1 MFGLLRP
8 HRGLFLLGMLAA
20 FVGAVLEGTQVVLLE
35 PLLRHLFPATAADA
49 APGTR
54 LEGWLRNWLDPWLA
68 GLPAAEVTLRLV
80 ALFLGVLLLKNVATW
95 LAGYL
100 AVVVQ
105 EGMVRRL
112 RTRLYAH
119 LLRLDLDHFQHTRGG
134 QLTAVMISDAD
145 QVRQVVVAAF
155 AAFFQNA
162 VVILVT
168 IGVMAAISPRLTL
181 LVLVLAPLL
190 VFGVQGLLR
199 RLARHARVFAH
210 ERGELTA
217 TIVERLGAMRMI
229 RAAGGESAEEAEF
242 GAQTDRYRK
251 GMLHTQRYALLTS
264 PVSELFGGAMLMLIF
279 WAAANPAI
287 SGVRMEVPATLIF
300 VLAALRVMSPIKA
313 ITNAPALLATAAAS
327 GERIFEVLDL
337 PATEVDPPDAIPARF
352 ERDLVFDQVTFGY
365 RPGEAVVRD
374 VSFRVGRGEVVALVG
389 PSGAGKTTLLELI
402 PRFHDPVAGEIR
414 LDGVP
419 LTRLKRASLRSLI
432 AVVGQDT
439 ILLHD
444 TVRRNI
450 AYARPEATAAEV
462 EAAARAANAHD
473 FICRLPDRYETVL
486 GERGTRLSGGER
498 QRIAIARALLRDAP
512 ILILDEATNALD
524 PAAERLVQEA
534 IERVMA
540 DRTVLVIAHRLATV
554 RDADRIIVIEEGR
567 VEEQGTHADLH
578 AAGGLYRRLHD
589 LQFSA
594 AEVTS

>member
-1 MFGLLRP
+1 
-8 HRGLFLLGMLAA
+8 MLAA
-20 FVGAVLEGTQVVLLE
+20 FLGALLEGTQVVLLE
-35 PLLRHLFPATAADA
+35 PLLRHLFPATAGDV

-54 LEGWLRNWLDPWLA
+54 LEGWLRAWLDPWFA

-80 ALFLGVLLLKNVATW
+80 GLFLAALLLKNLASY

-100 AVVVQ
+100 SVVVQ

-112 RTRLYAH
+112 RARLFAH
-119 LLRLDLDHFQHTRGG
+119 LLRLDLDHFQQTRGG
-134 QLTAVMISDAD
+134 QITAVMISDTD
-145 QVRQVVVAAF
+145 QVKQVVVAAF

-168 IGVMAAISPRLTL
+168 LGVMAAISPRLTL

-190 VFGVQGLLR
+190 VLGVQGLLR
-199 RLARHARVFAH
+199 QLSRHARAFAH

-217 TIVERLGAMRMI
+217 TIVERLGAMRLI
-229 RAAGGESAEEAEF
+229 RAAGGEAAEEREF
-242 GAQTDRYRK
+242 GAQADRYRQ
-251 GMLHTQRYALLTS
+251 GMLRTQRFALLTS
-264 PVSELFGGAMLMLIF
+264 PVSELFGGAMLMVIL
-279 WAAANPAI
+279 WAAANPAL
-287 SGVRMEVPATLIF
+287 SGVRMEVSATLIF

-313 ITNAPALLATAAAS
+313 ITNVPALLATAAAS
-327 GERIFEVLDL
+327 GERIFDLLDL
-337 PATEVDPPDAIPARF
+337 PASEVDPPDAAAAQF

-365 RPGEAVVRD
+365 QVGSPVVED
-374 VSFRVGRGEVVALVG
+374 VSFRVAKGEVVALVG

-402 PRFHDPVAGEIR
+402 PRFHDPVGGEIR

-419 LTRLKRASLRSLI
+419 LPALQRASLRSLI

-444 TVRRNI
+444 SVRHNI

-473 FICRLPDRYETVL
+473 FICRLPNRYHTVL

-524 PAAERLVQEA
+524 PASERLVQEA

-540 DRTVLVIAHRLATV
+540 ERTVLVIAHRLATV
-554 RDADRIIVIEEGR
+554 READRIIVIEEGR
-567 VEEQGTHADLH
+567 VAEQGTHAQLYAD
-578 AAGGLYRRLHD
+578 GGLYRRLHD